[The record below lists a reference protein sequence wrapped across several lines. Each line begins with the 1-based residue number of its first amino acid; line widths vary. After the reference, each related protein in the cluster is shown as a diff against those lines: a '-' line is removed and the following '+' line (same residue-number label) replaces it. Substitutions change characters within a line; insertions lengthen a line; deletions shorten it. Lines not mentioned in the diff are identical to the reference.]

1 MLKGGICNDF
11 ITLFACN
18 NGSAFIHVGGG
29 FLMIIFHYSSV
40 CNSGGVHICFGRE
53 GFLMIL
59 SSVVSVE
66 KHFILY
72 CICNE
77 DDIVYNGSKL

>member
-1 MLKGGICNDF
+1 MILLYYLPLIVVVLLSML
-11 ITLFACN
+11 
-18 NGSAFIHVGGG
+18 GGG
-29 FLMIIFHYSSV
+29 FLVIIFHYSSV

-66 KHFILY
+66 KTFYIMLY
-72 CICNE
+72 
-77 DDIVYNGSKL
+77 L